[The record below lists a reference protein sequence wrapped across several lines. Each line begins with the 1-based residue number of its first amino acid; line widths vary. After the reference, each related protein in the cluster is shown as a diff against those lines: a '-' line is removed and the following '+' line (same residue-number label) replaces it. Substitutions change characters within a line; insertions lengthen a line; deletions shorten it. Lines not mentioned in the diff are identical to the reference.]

1 MLPIDVFLARL
12 PFLDKDKWIDT
23 AENTL
28 QIKVFRRWLIVSS
41 ILIDNGQHIGSL
53 WVGSK

>member
-28 QIKVFRRWLIVSS
+28 QIKVFRRWLIVSLDS
-41 ILIDNGQHIGSL
+41 H
-53 WVGSK
+53 